1 MKKRVCM
8 LYLGNPQS
16 FYDLEDEHRELLF
29 HYSELYNVDTF
40 CIFSDDTID
49 IERLKD
55 ILNPREYMFSGQ
67 YADEIDKMTY
77 FLVNH
82 ALYAQNLK
90 YMSELETTVIGKQE
104 MNRIIPSNLRQYVDL
119 KKGIEMIEKYE
130 RNNEIQYDIFVKT
143 QFDFMLK
150 NYYDFD
156 ALWNDDLSFNE
167 IITCKNNI
175 NESIFSKALDH
186 YKITSIPEYIDF
198 LKNTKIDLYAS
209 RIYTKYLKNLNM
221 CGRYVKNY
229 DTINKIYYSNLT
241 RQQLNNIVYFVNDW
255 FFFTKR
261 INMSKFKYFISSF
274 GQNKLEESYGTHIM
288 TPEYQLFSFCKLNK
302 LLPIVHLNS
311 HQGGIYKT
319 NVSVMNEVTI
329 PNGKTLQI
337 CSCTCMRTDPF
348 NIFFNTSDITLRY
361 VEYYCYDG
369 EPFSLSFEVE
379 TIEPI
384 NLIMRFVTRA
394 RKEVLKKNFKITH
407 GQFKFDTILNFNDLF
422 YITLNFNG
430 INPANSTKISDVKI
444 THDEAR
450 VHYLTFLPEYGPTNG
465 TIELETLRF
474 QTVGLSEKYLDSCT
488 CLTRSDFDIP
498 DERKYISLQYD
509 DFYSEK
515 FIYNK
520 WKPYVIYKY
529 LCQLRE
535 NDILIYRDMTLDK
548 GQQYL
553 KFYDIIKKEVT
564 KIMANVKENIF
575 FAYDCIGN
583 KSVSFQKKYVSDI
596 LNNDQNEFF
605 INHDLID
612 VGTIICKNTEFSR
625 SILEKW
631 LDYCQHEELLDDS
644 RIDSESIFYKYHM
657 NEQAILNA
665 IIIKMKQ
672 AGELDW
678 IYPYYASPSGE
689 LNLSSYSDLRRSCE
703 YHGFVLNKMPLV
715 TNIPQY
721 SNGST
726 LHRKRDGELHF
737 IRNSVPHNTEFQWI
751 GYDFS
756 HVGCYMIR
764 FDIKFKKFVP
774 EIKPGSQIGIKKH
787 FPMVIYNDWIKNCK
801 VDQWE
806 TVTFQFVKQIEEND
820 TLLLI
825 FDEAEPFTEFE
836 LKDFILM

>member
-1 MKKRVCM
+1 MKKRVCV

-49 IERLKD
+49 IERLKN
-55 ILNPREYMFSGQ
+55 ILNPKEYMFSGQ
-67 YADEIDKMTY
+67 YADEFDKTIY
-77 FLVNH
+77 SLVNH
-82 ALYAQNLK
+82 ALYAQNMK

-104 MNRIIPSNLRQYVDL
+104 MNRILPANFRQYVDL

-130 RNNEIQYDIFVKT
+130 RNNEIQYDVFVKT
-143 QFDFMLK
+143 QFDFVLK
-150 NYYDFD
+150 NHYDFD
-156 ALWNDDLSFNE
+156 ALWNDDLTFSE
-167 IITCKNNI
+167 IMMCKNDV
-175 NESIFSKALDH
+175 NESIFAKALDH
-186 YKITSIPEYIDF
+186 YKITSIPEYINF
-198 LKNTKIDLYAS
+198 LKNAKIDLYAS

-221 CGRYVKNY
+221 CGRYVRNY
-229 DTINKIYYSNLT
+229 DTIYKIYYNNLT
-241 RQQLNNIVYFVNDW
+241 RQPLDNIVYFVNDW

-261 INMSKFKYFISSF
+261 INMSKFKYLISSF

-288 TPEYQLFSFCKLNK
+288 THEYQLFSFCKLNK

-311 HQGGIYKT
+311 HQGGLYKT
-319 NVSVMNEVTI
+319 NVSVMNEVII
-329 PNGKTLQI
+329 PNGKTLQV
-337 CSCTCMRTDPF
+337 CSSTCMRAEPF
-348 NIFFNTSDITLRY
+348 NVFFNTSDITLRY
-361 VEYYCYDG
+361 VVYYCYVG
-369 EPFSLSFEVE
+369 ESFSLTFEVE
-379 TIEPI
+379 TTEPI
-384 NLIMRFVTRA
+384 NLILRFITRA
-394 RKEVLKKNFKITH
+394 RKEVLKRDFSITH

-422 YITLNFNG
+422 YVTLNFTG
-430 INPANSTKISDVKI
+430 INPANLTKISDVKF
-444 THDEAR
+444 THNETH
-450 VHYLTFLPEYGPTNG
+450 VHYLTFFPEYGPTNG
-465 TIELETLRF
+465 TVELENLRY

-488 CLTRSDFDIP
+488 CLTRLDFDTP
-498 DERKYISLQYD
+498 NERKYISLQYD
-509 DFYSEK
+509 DFCSEK

-529 LCQLRE
+529 LCKLPE
-535 NDILIYRDMTLDK
+535 NDILIYRDTSLDK
-548 GQQYL
+548 CQAYL
-553 KFYDIIKKEVT
+553 KFFDIIKKEVT
-564 KIMANVKENIF
+564 KIMANIKENIF
-575 FAYDCIGN
+575 FAYDSIGN

-612 VGTIICKNTEFSR
+612 VGTVICKNTEFSR
-625 SILEKW
+625 GILEKW
-631 LDYCQHEELLDDS
+631 LDCCQHEELLDDS
-644 RIDSESIFYKYHM
+644 RIEGESIFYKCHM
-657 NEQAILNA
+657 NDQAILNA

-672 AGELDW
+672 VGELDW
-678 IYPYYASPSGE
+678 IYPYYVSPSGE
-689 LNLSSYSDLRRSCE
+689 LNLSLYNDVRRSCE
-703 YHGFVLNKMPLV
+703 YRGFVLNKMPLV
-715 TNIPQY
+715 TNVPQY

-726 LHRKRDGELHF
+726 LYRKCDGGLHF

-756 HVGCYMIR
+756 HIGCYMVR
-764 FDIKFKKFVP
+764 FDIRFKKFVP
-774 EIKPGSQIGIKKH
+774 EVKQGSHIGLKKH